1 MSGSDPS
8 QIPQLG
14 DPFSAAASQQTAPGF
29 LGQSPAFW
37 QHLAMFGGNLAQAAN
52 ARTPSGHLANG
63 AGFAGPFGAAVGQT
77 AQQSQDQSINQANVG
92 RSRAETMGQNLKNQ
106 LQAAQMPAELLRAQ
120 FQMNA
125 LQNPGLTAALGYGN
139 AGGAFTT
146 PSFGQQAES
155 PAASFP
161 ATTPAFEAG
170 VHQNKSGGSM
180 APGIKGDG
188 TQASGPMQIH
198 PEALQDVNSRFGT
211 NITPQLASTYPE
223 LGKWAGD
230 RYLQLQQEKF
240 GPVGGV
246 AAYNAGPGRL
256 QQALNGQATLPSST
270 VGYVRNATGQGGGP
284 GDALLQQADVLT
296 ARANR
301 IAQAQATSRLVGV
314 PPGPG
319 MAIDPTA
326 LHTQAQ
332 QLRQVG
338 LQLNAAG
345 PEAQAEAQGRVGPSL
360 QEKGY
365 TPGPNGTLTFTPGGP
380 TDPATVGNL
389 ERAKAQNTAT
399 TIRGPGSASIIPQGP
414 GQQPTIIQSPL
425 EKEILG
431 PDNRKWM
438 ITQNAVETNEP
449 YKRPPGV
456 PEWAPPGT
464 LTAVPSHLAPGEEA
478 SQKEASEDAFGEEA
492 NKKYQA
498 ALSTI
503 GNMAMVRK
511 NLDILNQEGPN
522 AFNTGT
528 GSAVKQQI
536 AKAANSALAS
546 MGITPWF
553 DPDKIAAGESLE
565 HQTKIGGMQ
574 AVSTLLGAAHEAAS
588 VVSSTQ
594 TAFPNLD
601 NTPEGAKLLTAG
613 LDNAAR
619 MVADRH
625 VFMANW
631 ALSHPG
637 SNMVGA
643 DVAFQVLRS
652 PEKYTQRGISEVAP
666 IGINTPVQMNQ
677 YLPGTRIYLK
687 SRGPQ
692 DVARVPG
699 PVDLTPT
706 FDTGG
711 GSAGQPAKQ

>member
-14 DPFSAAASQQTAPGF
+14 DPFSAAASQNTAPGF

-37 QHLAMFGGNLAQAAN
+37 QHLAMFGGNMVQAAN

-63 AGFAGPFGAAVGQT
+63 TGFAGPFGAAIGET
-77 AQQSQDQSINQANVG
+77 AQQAQGQALAQARVGQSQAETRGINQ
-92 RSRAETMGQNLKNQ
+92 QNQ
-106 LQAAQMPAELLRAQ
+106 LRNIQMPAEILRAQ
-120 FQMNA
+120 FQTQA
-125 LQNPGLTAALGYGN
+125 LQDPNLRSQLGYGN
-139 AGGAFTT
+139 GDY
-146 PSFGQQAES
+146 
-155 PAASFP
+155 
-161 ATTPAFEAG
+161 TTPAPSSQGSGGQQPPYEQG
-170 VHQNKSGGSM
+170 VLRNESGGSM
-180 APGIKGDG
+180 APGITGDG
-188 TQASGPMQIH
+188 GQAHGPMQVH
-198 PEALQDVNSRFGT
+198 PAALQDVNTKFGT
-211 NITPQLASTYPE
+211 NLTPQQLTQYPE

-230 RYLQLQQEKF
+230 RYLEIQQQKF

-246 AAYNAGPGRL
+246 AAYNAGPGRME
-256 QQALNGQATLPSST
+256 QAVDGKAPLPLST
-270 VGYVRNATGQGGGP
+270 VQYAQRAIGMQPQQPQQSFGGP
-284 GDALLQQADVLT
+284 GDPLLQQADALT

-301 IAQAQATSRLVGV
+301 IAQAQAVGKMAGV
-314 PPGPG
+314 PVGPG
-319 MAIDPTA
+319 MAMDPNA
-326 LHTQAQ
+326 MHTQAQ
-332 QLRQVG
+332 QLREQG
-338 LQLNAAG
+338 LKLNAAG
-345 PEAQAEAQGRVGPSL
+345 PLGMA
-360 QEKGY
+360 EKGY
-365 TPGPNGTLTFTPGGP
+365 ALAPGGGAAAPVPGGP
-380 TDPATVGNL
+380 ADPSTVGDL

-478 SQKEASEDAFGEEA
+478 SQKEASEDAFGPEA

-511 NLDILNQEGPN
+511 NLETLNQDPG
-522 AFNTGT
+522 AWNTGT
-528 GSAVKQQI
+528 GAATRLQV
-536 AKAANSALAS
+536 AKVANSALAS
-546 MGITPWF
+546 MGISPWF

-588 VVSSTQ
+588 VVTSTQ
-594 TAFPNLD
+594 SAFPNHD

-625 VFMANW
+625 VFMSNW

-643 DVAFQVLRS
+643 DVAFQKLRS
-652 PEKYTQRGISEVAP
+652 PEKYTQRGVSEVAP
-666 IGINTPVQMNQ
+666 VAINTPVQMNQ

-699 PVDLTPT
+699 PVDLEPT

-711 GSAGQPAKQ
+711 GSAGQPAGK